1 MTFYF
6 LFSVGCK
13 TMGRYY
19 GNLEKWFPL
28 LSPKNDLC
36 VSCVCKVQYFVK
48 TLIIII
54 IIIIVIIIIITIKVS
69 KASSLTLKIIW
80 SKRVSFFIFLRCR
93 ILMRRSHGSRLS
105 AIVRSDSICCYWTEW
120 MKVDPFF

>member
-1 MTFYF
+1 
-6 LFSVGCK
+6 
-13 TMGRYY
+13 MGRYY

-54 IIIIVIIIIITIKVS
+54 IIIIITI
-69 KASSLTLKIIW
+69 
-80 SKRVSFFIFLRCR
+80 
-93 ILMRRSHGSRLS
+93 
-105 AIVRSDSICCYWTEW
+105 
-120 MKVDPFF
+120 

>member
-1 MTFYF
+1 
-6 LFSVGCK
+6 
-13 TMGRYY
+13 MGRYY

-54 IIIIVIIIIITIKVS
+54 ITIKVS
-69 KASSLTLKIIW
+69 KASSLTLKII
-80 SKRVSFFIFLRCR
+80 
-93 ILMRRSHGSRLS
+93 
-105 AIVRSDSICCYWTEW
+105 
-120 MKVDPFF
+120 

>member
-1 MTFYF
+1 
-6 LFSVGCK
+6 
-13 TMGRYY
+13 MGRYY

-54 IIIIVIIIIITIKVS
+54 IIIIITIKVS
-69 KASSLTLKIIW
+69 KASSLTLKII
-80 SKRVSFFIFLRCR
+80 
-93 ILMRRSHGSRLS
+93 
-105 AIVRSDSICCYWTEW
+105 
-120 MKVDPFF
+120 

>member
-1 MTFYF
+1 
-6 LFSVGCK
+6 
-13 TMGRYY
+13 MGRYY

-54 IIIIVIIIIITIKVS
+54 IIIIIIITIKIS
-69 KASSLTLKIIW
+69 KASSLTLKII
-80 SKRVSFFIFLRCR
+80 
-93 ILMRRSHGSRLS
+93 
-105 AIVRSDSICCYWTEW
+105 
-120 MKVDPFF
+120 